1 MTGIHTDMKSADKNE
16 AYFESSIEEAKQ
28 SKAKKTKE
36 FEAYYT
42 AIKNFET
49 EQINALVNQRKF
61 LIRTSIAGAAII
73 IVQAL
78 ALAGLAPLKTAVPYV
93 IRVDNSTGYT
103 DIVKSI
109 SDEKATYED
118 VLNKYWLS
126 QYVINY
132 ESYEWQTVQTMY
144 DSIKLMS
151 SNDVFS
157 EYRTKM
163 LAENSPLNL
172 LKDNYKLKTKIKSVT
187 FLNKDTA
194 QVRFTKLVINRQGE
208 LAKEFVPTN
217 WVAIVA
223 FDFTHEIK
231 TEGERLL
238 NPLGYNTLSY
248 RVDPEA
254 GK

>member
-1 MTGIHTDMKSADKNE
+1 MSTDQKEKYYKSTT
-16 AYFESSIEEAKQ
+16 EEAEK
-28 SKAKKTKE
+28 SRGKKVKDNT
-36 FEAYYT
+36 AYYE
-42 AIKNFET
+42 AVKNFEQ
-49 EQINALVNQRKF
+49 EHIDALIQQRKIF
-61 LIRTSIAGAAII
+61 IRGLACAVAVIILLAI
-73 IVQAL
+73 AL
-78 ALAGLAPLKTAVPYV
+78 ACLAPLKTAVPYV

-109 SDEKATYED
+109 SDENSSYDEVMT
-118 VLNKYWLS
+118 KYWLS

-132 ESYEWQTVQTMY
+132 ESYDWLTVQTLY
-144 DSIKLMS
+144 DNIKLMS
-151 SNDVFS
+151 TGDVFG

-194 QVRFTKLVINRQGE
+194 QIRFTKMVLNKQGE
-208 LAKEFVPTN
+208 LSKEFVPTD
-217 WVAIVA
+217 WVAVAA
-223 FDFTHEIK
+223 FDFTHAIK

-238 NPLGYNTLSY
+238 NPLGFNVLSY